1 MPFVNLSDM
10 PEEFQNMVKKQY
22 VEATSN
28 VKPYGVVYQE
38 ASQGLGNVF
47 TQLGAA
53 MSVLEEAQTIED
65 LELSCSL
72 MNSAVRKLDSM
83 SKTLVA
89 SIERV
94 RE

>member
-38 ASQGLGNVF
+38 ASQALGNSMA
-47 TQLGAA
+47 QLMAA
-53 MSVLEEAQTIED
+53 MTLLEEAQTVDD
-65 LELSCSL
+65 LNLSWKV
-72 MNSAVRKLDSM
+72 MNSAIRKLDSM
-83 SKTLVA
+83 LGTLDA
-89 SIERV
+89 SIGRLNN
-94 RE
+94 

>member
-38 ASQGLGNVF
+38 ASQALGNAMA
-47 TQLGAA
+47 QLMAA
-53 MSVLEEAQTIED
+53 MTILEEAQTVDD
-65 LELSCSL
+65 LNLSWKV
-72 MNSAVRKLDSM
+72 MNSAVRKLDGM
-83 SKTLVA
+83 LGTLDA
-89 SIERV
+89 SIGRLV
-94 RE
+94 N